1 MQVICQ
7 MLLYLSVHP
16 SIHPSSYLVVGFIC
30 LPGNVLTN
38 TKRLPR
44 SLQTSVKI
52 NTQMNNYNA
61 LMEVNLH
68 VDKLTQVLG
77 NIVKMIL

>member
-1 MQVICQ
+1 MQF
-7 MLLYLSVHP
+7 SVCFC
-16 SIHPSSYLVVGFIC
+16 SADFKFTATEMRTLRGR
-30 LPGNVLTN
+30 GNVLTN